1 MTRPRG
7 RCRRGQRLVGKAPFG
22 RWTTTTFVAGLRHDG
37 VTAPFVIKG
46 AINGPSFRAYVT
58 KCLAPTL
65 HPGDIVVM
73 DNLGSHRSPKVRR
86 AIAARGASLR
96 YLPPYS
102 PDLNPIEL
110 MFAKLKA
117 RLRSAEERSV
127 SSLWDRIG
135 TCLDHLNQSECANY
149 FKAAGYAPV

>member
-1 MTRPRG
+1 MRAGAAGVAP
-7 RCRRGQRLVGKAPFG
+7 RLVGKAPFG
-22 RWTTTTFVAGLRHDG
+22 HWTTTTFVAGLRRDG

-65 HPGDIVVM
+65 RPGETVVM
-73 DNLGSHRSPKVRR
+73 DNLGAHRSPNVRQ
-86 AIAARGASLR
+86 AIESQGASLR

-110 MFAKLKA
+110 MFSKKSRGAL
-117 RLRSAEERSV
+117 RLQSLGPHRNVPRSGRPA
-127 SSLWDRIG
+127 
-135 TCLDHLNQSECANY
+135 
-149 FKAAGYAPV
+149 